1 MKKLLGI
8 VVLGLLWCNIGVAA
22 CIEGNCIDGKGT
34 YMWTSGK
41 LTGDKYLGQFK
52 DGKMHGQGT
61 YTYLNGDRYIGYFKN
76 GEEHGDGFFKST
88 KQGTSYVG
96 QFKDGFIHGRGV
108 FELANGKKYIGQFK
122 YGTITGQGTMLHTD
136 GTIDIGIFKD
146 GKLIERKY

>member
-1 MKKLLGI
+1 MKKLLGTL
-8 VVLGLLWCNIGVAA
+8 VLGLLWCNIGVAA

-52 DGKMHGQGT
+52 DG
-61 YTYLNGDRYIGYFKN
+61 
-76 GEEHGDGFFKST
+76 
-88 KQGTSYVG
+88 
-96 QFKDGFIHGRGV
+96 FIHGRGV

-136 GTIDIGIFKD
+136 GTVDVGIFKD
-146 GKLIERKY
+146 GKLLE

>member
-8 VVLGLLWCNIGVAA
+8 LVLGLLWCNIGVAA

-108 FELANGKKYIGQFK
+108 FELANGKKYIGQFE

-136 GTIDIGIFKD
+136 GTVDIGIFKD
-146 GKLIERKY
+146 GKLIERRY

>member
-1 MKKLLGI
+1 MKKFLGI
-8 VVLGLLWCNIGVAA
+8 LVLGLLWCNIGVAA

-76 GEEHGDGFFKST
+76 GVYIESNTDIHLMMSFVRAVALCRSSDDTFFRLK
-88 KQGTSYVG
+88 
-96 QFKDGFIHGRGV
+96 
-108 FELANGKKYIGQFK
+108 
-122 YGTITGQGTMLHTD
+122 
-136 GTIDIGIFKD
+136 
-146 GKLIERKY
+146 IES